1 MTRPF
6 LRFGF
11 GTVVVVCLTLPSWA
25 QVSTPRMPDGHPDL
39 SGLWNGAV
47 TGINRVSE
55 EDGNLTSN
63 VASRR
68 WNATSNRCDATSHRV
83 IRTYGSAI
91 TLKRGFYWN
100 ANPPPPG
107 LPGVPGEGDL
117 LPTLTDQTAHRTQS
131 PTV

>member
-11 GTVVVVCLTLPSWA
+11 GTVLVVCLTLPSWG
-25 QVSTPRMPDGHPDL
+25 QVSTPRTPEGHPDL

-68 WNATSNRCDATSHRV
+68 CAPNQFPKVCS
-83 IRTYGSAI
+83 
-91 TLKRGFYWN
+91 
-100 ANPPPPG
+100 
-107 LPGVPGEGDL
+107 
-117 LPTLTDQTAHRTQS
+117 
-131 PTV
+131 